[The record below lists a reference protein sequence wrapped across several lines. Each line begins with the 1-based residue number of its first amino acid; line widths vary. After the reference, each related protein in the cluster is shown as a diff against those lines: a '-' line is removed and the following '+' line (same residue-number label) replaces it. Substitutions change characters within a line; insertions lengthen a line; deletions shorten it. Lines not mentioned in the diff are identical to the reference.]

1 MTIVKRQMGATNMTG
16 SDDYLQSGVI
26 ENAIHKRIWTIND
39 ILNADDISESIVD
52 ELIKD
57 MDDGI
62 KWRIVKS
69 TDLGKEQMS
78 IYLRKELNNMV
89 SFVLTKFLRTATV
102 DFGGEKNEK
111 IEEIQG
117 NDDRQ
122 VETDTGSL
130 GESEKM
136 MTLKERIRLDTK
148 LMDEK
153 EKKNAGLI

>member
-1 MTIVKRQMGATNMTG
+1 MGATNMTG

-89 SFVLTKFLRTATV
+89 SFVLTKFLRTETV
-102 DFGGEKNEK
+102 ELGG
-111 IEEIQG
+111 
-117 NDDRQ
+117 
-122 VETDTGSL
+122 
-130 GESEKM
+130 
-136 MTLKERIRLDTK
+136 
-148 LMDEK
+148 
-153 EKKNAGLI
+153 